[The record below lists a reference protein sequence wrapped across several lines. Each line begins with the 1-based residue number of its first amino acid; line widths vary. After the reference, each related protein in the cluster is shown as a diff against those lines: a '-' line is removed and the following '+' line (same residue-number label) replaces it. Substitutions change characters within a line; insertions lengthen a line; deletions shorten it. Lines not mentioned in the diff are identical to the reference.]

1 MVELLIIARLIRFES
16 FHTKKY
22 ICYQAALP
30 DFIIYF
36 FIYLLFIIVMFS
48 CSWCSDGVK
57 QLSIPRS
64 VADLVLYTL
73 AGDGQQAALKIALT

>member
-1 MVELLIIARLIRFES
+1 MVELLIIARLLRFEIN
-16 FHTKKY
+16 HTKKF

-30 DFIIYF
+30 DFI
-36 FIYLLFIIVMFS
+36 IYLLFIIVMFS
-48 CSWCSDGVK
+48 CSWSSDGVK

-73 AGDGQQAALKIALT
+73 AGDGQRAALKIALT